1 MPTVSHSLCFR
12 EWLQNINSFSQLDK
26 LITMGEGVVFKR
38 QVFTHIQT
46 FVVPN
51 FIQKKITFSV
61 QLNHFTFTILL
72 KAIHQVL
79 LFYLSH
85 KN

>member
-1 MPTVSHSLCFR
+1 
-12 EWLQNINSFSQLDK
+12 
-26 LITMGEGVVFKR
+26 MGEGVVFKR
-38 QVFTHIQT
+38 QVFIYIQT
-46 FVVPN
+46 FVVLCPQ
-51 FIQKKITFSV
+51 FHTKKITFSV

-72 KAIHQVL
+72 KAIHQAL